1 MRIAREY
8 ITYLSRALAERLT
21 AEKLLSAPEPQ
32 VLVGAI
38 HQALELEFG
47 VEDRINEEARAILAT
62 HAEEMQR
69 LGASYGDSFKKIKAE
84 LVRKHKVVL

>member
-8 ITYLSRALAERLT
+8 ITYLARVLALRLP
-21 AEKLLSAPEPQ
+21 AEKLITTADAAALQA
-32 VLVGAI
+32 AI
-38 HQALELEFG
+38 QHALETEFG
-47 VEDRINEEARAILAT
+47 VEDRINEEARAILAS

-69 LGASYGDSFKKIKAE
+69 LGATYSDSFKKIKAE

>member
-8 ITYLSRALAERLT
+8 TTYLGHALAERLQS
-21 AEKLLSAPEPQ
+21 EHLISAPDRRGLAEVIQ
-32 VLVGAI
+32 K
-38 HQALELEFG
+38 ALLEEFS
-47 VEDRINEEARAILAT
+47 VEDRINDEARAILQS
-62 HAEEMQR
+62 HAAEMQQ

>member
-8 ITYLSRALAERLT
+8 ITYLARVLALRLPAEKLISAPEGAALAEI
-21 AEKLLSAPEPQ
+21 
-32 VLVGAI
+32 I
-38 HQALELEFG
+38 HQALEAEFG
-47 VEDRINEEARAILAT
+47 VEDRINEEARAILTT

-69 LGASYGDSFKKIKAE
+69 LGATYSDSFKKIKAE

>member
-8 ITYLSRALAERLT
+8 TTYLAHALAERLL
-21 AEKLLSAPEPQ
+21 AEKLITAPDARALAE
-32 VLVGAI
+32 VI
-38 HQALELEFG
+38 HKALLEEFT
-47 VEDRINEEARAILAT
+47 VEDRINDEARAILQS
-62 HAEEMQR
+62 HAAEMQQ

>member
-8 ITYLSRALAERLT
+8 ITYLSRALTARLT
-21 AEKLLSAPEPQ
+21 AEKLIAAPDAAA
-32 VLVGAI
+32 LTALI
-38 HQALELEFG
+38 HGALEEEFA

-62 HAEEMQR
+62 HAAEMQR

-84 LVRKHKVVL
+84 LVRKHKAVL

>member
-8 ITYLSRALAERLT
+8 ITYLARVLALRLP
-21 AEKLLSAPEPQ
+21 AEKLISTHDEAGLQ
-32 VLVGAI
+32 QTI
-38 HQALELEFG
+38 HQALEAEFG

-69 LGASYGDSFKKIKAE
+69 LGATYSDSFKKIKAE
-84 LVRKHKVVL
+84 LVRKHKAVL